1 MKLVS
6 SSPPNLRRSCLAT
19 SSLALLTVA
28 LSMLP
33 ATAVLA
39 TTYELSGPDQEVVG
53 QDQTVTTV
61 YEDTLYDL
69 ANKFSLGS
77 EELIRVN
84 PGIDPWLPGV
94 GKNVIIPGRHILPPG
109 PHEGL

>member
-1 MKLVS
+1 MKLVA
-6 SSPPNLRRSCLAT
+6 NRWHRGAVGHLTTGGAVLL
-19 SSLALLTVA
+19 SLSLSVALL
-28 LSMLP
+28 LSAP
-33 ATAVLA
+33 ARA
-39 TTYELSGPDQEVVG
+39 TTYTLSGPDVTVVG
-53 QDQTVTTV
+53 DDQTVSTV

-94 GKNVIIPGRHILPPG
+94 GKKVIIPGR
-109 PHEGL
+109 